1 MSQSVDAVVR
11 WLRRWRRGV
20 LSAEQPTIRG
30 QLRLECVTGSNC
42 QQQEIE
48 GQLHRHYASFASLLP
63 LQTETIAMVQSEATY
78 FGVGITSRRPSPMGP
93 TSAMNKLTT
102 IINRTGE
109 REKMAD
115 STD

>member
-1 MSQSVDAVVR
+1 M
-11 WLRRWRRGV
+11 
-20 LSAEQPTIRG
+20 LSAEQPTIRR

-63 LQTETIAMVQSEATY
+63 LQTETIAMVQNEATY
-78 FGVGITSRRPSPMGP
+78 FGVDITSRQPSPMGP
-93 TSAMNKLTT
+93 TSAMNKLTK

-109 REKMAD
+109 RKNGRFH
-115 STD
+115 

>member
-1 MSQSVDAVVR
+1 M
-11 WLRRWRRGV
+11 

-63 LQTETIAMVQSEATY
+63 LQTIAVMQNEATY
-78 FGVGITSRRPSPMGP
+78 FGVGITSRRPSPMGLYV
-93 TSAMNKLTT
+93 SY
-102 IINRTGE
+102 E
-109 REKMAD
+109 
-115 STD
+115 